1 MTITHRT
8 YEYDGPDG
16 IFEGVIAWNSHLE
29 QPRPG
34 ILIFPNAL
42 GQKDSDTDYA
52 RRIAGLGYT
61 AFVADLYG
69 RGRRTT
75 RESPDMGL
83 YMNALLA
90 TPDMMR
96 ARLMAAHDTLT
107 SLTEVDPENTAAI
120 GFCFGGRC
128 ALDLARSGADVKGV
142 ISLHGLLTRPAWS
155 NAAILAKI
163 LVLHGWIDPLAPPTD
178 VLALAAEMEG
188 AGADWQL
195 YAYGKTGHSFTDT
208 GVNMPERGMF
218 HQPDADRRS
227 WRSTVHFLEE
237 IFTETDIRP

>member
-1 MTITHRT
+1 MTIIHRT
-8 YEYDGPDG
+8 YEYEGPNG
-16 IFEGVIAWNSHLE
+16 IFEGVIVWDDRSK

-52 RRIAGLGYT
+52 RRIAQLGYT

-75 RESPDMGL
+75 RESPDIGV
-83 YMNALLA
+83 YMNELLA
-90 TPDMMR
+90 TPDIMR
-96 ARLMAAHDTLT
+96 ARLIAAHETLK
-107 SLTEVDPENTAAI
+107 SLSEVDPENTAAI

-128 ALDLARSGADVKGV
+128 ALDLARSGTGIRGA
-142 ISLHGLLTRPAWS
+142 ISLHGLLTRPAWP
-155 NAAILAKI
+155 NAAIVAKI
-163 LVLHGWIDPLAPPTD
+163 LVLHGWIDPLAPPDD
-178 VLALAAEMEG
+178 VLALAAEMEA
-188 AGADWQL
+188 AGVDWQL
-195 YAYGKTGHSFTDT
+195 HAYGKTGHSFTDT

-227 WRSTVHFLEE
+227 WRSTVNFLED
-237 IFTETDIRP
+237 IFTETDISS